1 MKRILLILLAL
12 LLSLSLFACNE
23 EEKTEKPDPTNYV
36 QFTMSDGSA
45 FVVEL
50 YPEYAPQTVE
60 NFQALVSE
68 GFYNG
73 LTFHR
78 IYKNFMIQGGA
89 PKDGTKT
96 ESIYG
101 EFSSNGFAQNTLKH
115 ERGVLSMARS
125 NDPNSASSQFFI
137 MHDDAPHLDGNYA
150 AFGRVVWGMDTVD
163 ALAELPVTYNWS
175 MGGEMSKPL
184 QEPVIKD
191 VTFIT
196 AIPE

>member
-1 MKRILLILLAL
+1 MKKVLLAL
-12 LLSLSLFACNE
+12 MALLMTLSLFACG
-23 EEKTEKPDPTNYV
+23 EEKIEKPDPTNYV
-36 QFTMSDGSA
+36 QFTMEDGSV

-68 GFYNG
+68 GFYDG

-78 IYKNFMIQGGA
+78 IYKHFMIQGGA

-125 NDPNSASSQFFI
+125 NDPNSASTQFFI
-137 MHDDAPHLDGNYA
+137 MHDDASHLDGNYA
-150 AFGRVVWGMDTVD
+150 AFGRVVWGMETVD

-175 MGGEMSKPL
+175 IGGEMSKPL
-184 QEPVIKD
+184 QEPVIKEA
-191 VTFIT
+191 TFIA